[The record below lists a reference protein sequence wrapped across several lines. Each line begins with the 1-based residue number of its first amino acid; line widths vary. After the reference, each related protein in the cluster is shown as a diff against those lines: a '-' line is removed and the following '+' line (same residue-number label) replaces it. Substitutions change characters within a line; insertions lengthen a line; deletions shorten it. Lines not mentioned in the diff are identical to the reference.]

1 MGLVTA
7 GIPESLH
14 AAFVAQVPEVMWV
27 PLPETPDGSLA
38 LEGLGKIRQYLDRAT
53 ALVAGPGLGI
63 EKETHSLV
71 REVCNLFDGP
81 ILLDADAIRY
91 EIVEK
96 LKKPENLV
104 LTPHQGEFN
113 RFSGDAEPEEW
124 SKENPGTLVLKGAHT
139 QVFSGKSDLLSR
151 GKCCFG
157 SWRKR

>member
-1 MGLVTA
+1 M
-7 GIPESLH
+7 
-14 AAFVAQVPEVMWV
+14 
-27 PLPETPDGSLA
+27 
-38 LEGLGKIRQYLDRAT
+38 GKIRQYLDRAT

-124 SKENPGTLVLKGAHT
+124 NKENPVTLVLKGGHT
-139 QVFSGKSDLLSR
+139 QIFSEENQIYCLGGSAV
-151 GKCCFG
+151 FG